1 MSCCVIVAPFAVP
14 PPFFGLLGRI
24 SSSAW
29 ITCFT
34 SSESDPF
41 IHSVLAIRSRL
52 IFTHLCYIVS
62 IAFSLLSH
70 SFGSQRKFVT
80 YIFHSKLDSPQLRYD
95 RATLYCVL
103 VSVLLVVHVRCVV
116 SISSEKTNKTCALVY
131 QILYR
136 SLMRLRRPPRQ
147 IGTIFPNA
155 RPEPDFERD
164 DVVPYIF
171 CFIP

>member
-1 MSCCVIVAPFAVP
+1 VSCCAIAAPF

-29 ITCFT
+29 ITCSLFRKRPIHPL
-34 SSESDPF
+34 SSRYPISSNL
-41 IHSVLAIRSRL
+41 HSSVLHRLSRFL
-52 IFTHLCYIVS
+52 PS
-62 IAFSLLSH
+62 LSH
-70 SFGSQRKFVT
+70 SFGPQRKFVT

-103 VSVLLVVHVRCVV
+103 VSVVLVVHVRCVV

-131 QILYR
+131 KILYR
-136 SLMRLRRPPRQ
+136 SLMRLRRPLRQ
-147 IGTIFPNA
+147 IGTVFPNA